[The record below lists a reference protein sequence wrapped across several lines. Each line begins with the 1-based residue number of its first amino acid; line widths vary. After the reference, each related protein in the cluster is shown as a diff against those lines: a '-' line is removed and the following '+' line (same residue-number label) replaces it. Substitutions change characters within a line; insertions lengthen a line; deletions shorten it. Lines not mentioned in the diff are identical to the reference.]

1 MVLSPLPNHGSK
13 LLAVSVNLI
22 CHHHR
27 LCICSNIQT
36 TLCTTVVIVPDSQ
49 FPSPPVF
56 QL

>member
-27 LCICSNIQT
+27 LSIYSNIQT
-36 TLCTTVVIVPDSQ
+36 TLCTIVVIVPDSH